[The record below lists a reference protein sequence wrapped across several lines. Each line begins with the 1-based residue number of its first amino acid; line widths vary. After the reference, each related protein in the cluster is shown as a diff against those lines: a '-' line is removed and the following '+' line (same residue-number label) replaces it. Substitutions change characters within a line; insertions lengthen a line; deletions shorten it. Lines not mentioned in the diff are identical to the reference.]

1 MYYKNHVAAS
11 GSDLSAEK
19 IVLHFGA
26 VLILL
31 VLLVSMV
38 PIARAEEING
48 AAGSGAMPRT
58 ASAET
63 PSESPAPTATPS
75 PDEELGNQL
84 KDGFSGSVDNFT
96 GTLDS
101 LDGIVEEITQNGFT
115 GFLSQMITN
124 IIPREIWFYFLFL
137 FVAIIILA
145 VYRMLKE

>member
-1 MYYKNHVAAS
+1 MYYKNHAAAP

-19 IVLHFGA
+19 IVLHLGA

-75 PDEELGNQL
+75 PDEELGDQL
-84 KDGFSGSVDNFT
+84 KDGFTGSVDNFT
-96 GTLDS
+96 GSLDS
-101 LDGIVEEITQNGFT
+101 LDGIVDEITQNGFT
-115 GFLSQMITN
+115 GFLSQIITN

-137 FVAIIILA
+137 VVSIIILA